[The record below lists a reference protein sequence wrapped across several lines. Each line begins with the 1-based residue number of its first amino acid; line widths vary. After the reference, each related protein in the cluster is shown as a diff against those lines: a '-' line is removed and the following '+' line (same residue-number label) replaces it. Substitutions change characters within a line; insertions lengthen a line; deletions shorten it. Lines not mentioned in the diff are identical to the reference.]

1 MTIDSPLDPR
11 HSRLVA
17 LLYDELPPDEEQ
29 ALRAELARDP
39 ALRAEWDE
47 LSATRG
53 CLAAWEI
60 EERTPSFVFME
71 PPARTN
77 GADADGG
84 LAQSPAGARR
94 GLRLLPGMGPLLTW
108 SGWAVAAAALL
119 FVALAGRGTR
129 FERLDN
135 GFALHFARGGSAPA
149 PALAGLTPGERARLG
164 LSASASA
171 EPDAPSAR
179 GGETVALTSGGP
191 TNPAA
196 PGGGPADGSYVTG
209 AELSAQTDQMV
220 NMFARMMNEERSR
233 QAREWTS
240 MLRTV
245 YSDLNDRQFTG
256 YRDLRGRIE
265 AVNVGILLGR
275 SGSGTKPDGTSL
287 TVPADTLKFKTR
299 PRQPNG
305 RNWKYGDFADEPER
319 F

>member
-17 LLYDELPPDEEQ
+17 LLYAELPPDEEQ
-29 ALRAELARDP
+29 TLRAELARDP
-39 ALRAEWDE
+39 ALRAEWEE

-77 GADADGG
+77 ESDADMARA
-84 LAQSPAGARR
+84 LPPAAARR
-94 GLRLLPGMGPLLTW
+94 GLRLLQGMGPLLAW
-108 SGWAVAAAALL
+108 SGWGVAAAALL

-135 GFALHFARGGSAPA
+135 GFALHFGRGASAPA
-149 PALAGLTPGERARLG
+149 AGLAGLTAGERARSG
-164 LSASASA
+164 LSAGAPA
-171 EPDAPSAR
+171 EPAVPSAR

-191 TNPAA
+191 TNSAV
-196 PGGGPADGSYVTG
+196 PGDAPADGNYVTG
-209 AELSAQTDQMV
+209 AELSSQTDQLV
-220 NMFARMMNEERSR
+220 SMFARMMNEERSR

-265 AVNVGILLGR
+265 AVNVGIMLGR
-275 SGSGTKPDGTSL
+275 TGSGTKPDGTTL

>member
-1 MTIDSPLDPR
+1 M
-11 HSRLVA
+11 
-17 LLYDELPPDEEQ
+17 
-29 ALRAELARDP
+29 
-39 ALRAEWDE
+39 
-47 LSATRG
+47 
-53 CLAAWEI
+53 
-60 EERTPSFVFME
+60 
-71 PPARTN
+71 
-77 GADADGG
+77 
-84 LAQSPAGARR
+84 
-94 GLRLLPGMGPLLTW
+94 
-108 SGWAVAAAALL
+108 
-119 FVALAGRGTR
+119 
-129 FERLDN
+129 
-135 GFALHFARGGSAPA
+135 
-149 PALAGLTPGERARLG
+149 
-164 LSASASA
+164 
-171 EPDAPSAR
+171 
-179 GGETVALTSGGP
+179 
-191 TNPAA
+191 
-196 PGGGPADGSYVTG
+196 TG
-209 AELSAQTDQMV
+209 AELSAQIDQMV